1 MSYSAKLGNITL
13 CFGIIQFCQFLAFF
27 GLYMAL
33 KVKSDLK
40 FEISGLNY
48 QCSYDHWAPKRLSWG
63 KWHEEKEEKKEEEEE
78 VLQSIYLLSSMQV
91 IRDAAS

>member
-1 MSYSAKLGNITL
+1 
-13 CFGIIQFCQFLAFF
+13 
-27 GLYMAL
+27 MAL

-63 KWHEEKEEKKEEEEE
+63 KWHEEKEEKKEEEE

-91 IRDAAS
+91 KIEQGFIAWFSGAFFTRL

>member
-1 MSYSAKLGNITL
+1 M
-13 CFGIIQFCQFLAFF
+13 AFF

-91 IRDAAS
+91 KTVGGIDSGISRK